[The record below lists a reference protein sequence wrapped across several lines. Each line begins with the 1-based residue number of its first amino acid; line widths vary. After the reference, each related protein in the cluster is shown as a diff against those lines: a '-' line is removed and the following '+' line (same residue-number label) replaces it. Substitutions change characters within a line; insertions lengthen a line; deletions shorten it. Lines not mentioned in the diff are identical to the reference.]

1 MWGFFKLMVET
12 TKTLYGRPPSRTLRI
27 FSILL
32 NVAILA
38 VALSWSPLRAQSTSG
53 NLVGNVYDPSGA
65 VIANAEVIATNQD
78 TNGLSTTRTTS
89 AGDYRFEN
97 LPVGTY
103 NVVVSAPGFS
113 RTEFKGVAVR
123 LNVTITQ
130 NVTLNVT
137 QATTTVEVSEAVAAI
152 DTTTAQL
159 QSTFET
165 KEITDLPSTA
175 NGSGVL
181 NLSLLN
187 AGVAT
192 SGSVGAGTGPSVAG
206 QRPRNNNFTVEGIDN
221 NSGSVTGPLVTVPN
235 DAVAEFSVLQN
246 QYSPDFGHSSGGQFN
261 TVVKSGTN
269 QFHGMLY
276 EYLQN
281 KNFNAADNLSAVD
294 GTPLHPRF
302 DNNRFGG
309 NAGGPIRKNK
319 LFFFVDYEYNPIGQA
334 GSAGLIYAPTAAG
347 YATLASTPGINQTNL
362 AILQKYLPAAATAV
376 PIAQTPYGKSGHYPL
391 ISTLAA
397 GPEYNQVNTPQGI
410 VGTPIP
416 IGQLSISTPSY
427 SNSEAGVASV
437 DYNLSEKDSM
447 RGRFILNRSGS
458 IDTNASLPVFFTT
471 TPNNNYLATFS
482 EYHNFSPTLINEFR
496 FGYNRNSNQDP
507 AGNFSFPGL
516 NAFPNLQF
524 YELGQSAQ
532 LGPDPNAPQFGY
544 QNTYQLT
551 NNLTWTKG
559 AHSLKFGFDGQRLI
573 SPQGFVQRSR
583 GDYEYN
589 YLSDY
594 LFDFTPDYIAQR
606 SVGKSDYWG
615 NRWLTGF
622 YANDSWKVNPNLTV
636 NLGLR
641 YEYDTVPAGEQT
653 QSLNAIAN
661 DPGLITFAAPKAQT
675 TNFMPRIGLAY
686 SPGSSGKTSFRA
698 GFGINYDVLFDNLGL
713 LSLPPELSVTYDQ
726 TGNGGSNLLAN
737 GGLPGTFNS
746 PTYTTATARAA
757 TSGYVPNVHRPES
770 IQWNFGVQ
778 HEFAGNYVFETRY
791 VGTRGIDLDVQDQL
805 NIQPV
810 VTPSNALPLY
820 FSMPS
825 QATLNSLTNT
835 LAPLENFYNSP
846 AGGLVPAY
854 YQAGFNQSIITSYQP
869 YGSSIY
875 HGWANQLTR
884 RFSNGLQFIAS
895 YTWSHAI
902 DNSTADV
909 HSSNSTPRRPEDS
922 QNVNLDRSSS
932 ALDHR
937 NRLTISAI
945 YDVPYYKRSSNW
957 FMKNL
962 VGNWELAPI
971 YTYQTGTLFTVQ
983 SGQDSLLSGDVAPM
997 RADVNPNGNPSIGST
1012 ATALSNSAG
1021 QVVAYVANNPNAGY
1035 VVAPEGTF
1043 PTAGRNTGHFPP
1055 IDDIDLFAAKRFSFK
1070 EHAGLEFSIRVFNIL
1085 NHPQYVG
1092 GNVNDVA
1099 PNQSSLNGLGMFE
1112 PSNVHFD
1119 QPQAFYSSNPRGV
1132 TLGAKVTF

>member
-1 MWGFFKLMVET
+1 M
-12 TKTLYGRPPSRTLRI
+12 
-27 FSILL
+27 
-32 NVAILA
+32 
-38 VALSWSPLRAQSTSG
+38 
-53 NLVGNVYDPSGA
+53 VGNVYDPSGA

-165 KEITDLPSTA
+165 KEIADLPSTA

-192 SGSVGAGTGPSVAG
+192 SGAVGAGSGPSVAG

-221 NSGSVTGPLVTVPN
+221 NSGSVTGPLVYVPN

-261 TVVKSGTN
+261 TVVRSGTN
-269 QFHGMLY
+269 QFHGTAY

-281 KNFNAADNLSAVD
+281 RNFDAADNLNEVD

-309 NAGGPIRKNK
+309 NVGGPIRKNK
-319 LFFFVDYEYNPIGQA
+319 IFFFADYEYNPVGQA
-334 GSAGLIYAPTAAG
+334 GSAGLLFAPTAAG
-347 YATLASTPGINQTNL
+347 YSTLSSIPGINQTNL
-362 AILQKYLPAAATAV
+362 SILKKYLPAAPSAAAPGDTPNGAY
-376 PIAQTPYGKSGHYPL
+376 PIV
-391 ISTLAA
+391 STLGA
-397 GPEYNQVNTPQGI
+397 GPEYNQTAI
-410 VGTPIP
+410 TGTTIP
-416 IGQLSISTPSY
+416 IGQVSIPTPNY
-427 SNSEAGVASV
+427 SNSEAAVASI
-437 DYNLSEKDSM
+437 DYNLSEKDSL

-471 TPNNNYLATFS
+471 TPNNNYLVTFS
-482 EYHNFSPTLINEFR
+482 EYHNFSATLINEFR

-507 AGNFSFPGL
+507 SGNFTFPGL
-516 NAFPNLQF
+516 DQFPNLVF
-524 YELGQSAQ
+524 NDLGVQ

-551 NNLTWTKG
+551 DNVTWTKG
-559 AHSLKFGFDGQRLI
+559 KHTIKFGYDGQRLI
-573 SPQGFVQRSR
+573 SPQAFTQRSR
-583 GDYEYN
+583 GDYEYSN
-589 YLSDY
+589 FSDY
-594 LFDFTPDYIAQR
+594 LFDFTPDYLSQR
-606 SVGKSDYWG
+606 SAGDPVYWG
-615 NRWLTGF
+615 NRWLTGV
-622 YANDSWKVNPNLTV
+622 YGNDSWRVNEHLTL

-641 YEYDTVPAGEQT
+641 YEYDTPPAAEAA
-653 QSLNAIAN
+653 QSLNAIASV
-661 DPGLITFAAPKAQT
+661 PGLITFAAPKAQT

-686 SPGSSGKTSFRA
+686 SPGTSGKTSFRA
-698 GFGINYDVLFDNLGL
+698 GFGINYDVLYDNLGL
-713 LSLPPELSVTYDQ
+713 LTLPPELSTTQDN
-726 TGNGGSNLLAN
+726 TGNGGSNFLAT
-737 GGLPGTFNS
+737 GGLP
-746 PTYTTATARAA
+746 PTGPSANFTAAQARAL
-757 TSGYVPNVHRPES
+757 TSGFVPNVKRPES
-770 IQWNFGVQ
+770 YQWNFGIQ
-778 HEFAGNYVFETRY
+778 HEFGGNYVFETRY
-791 VGTRGIDLDVQDQL
+791 VGTRGVNLDVQDQL
-805 NIQPV
+805 NKQPV
-810 VTPSNALPLY
+810 VNASNALPMY
-820 FSMPS
+820 FSAPT

-835 LAPLENFYNSP
+835 LAPLTAAYN
-846 AGGLVPAY
+846 AGGNIVPAY
-854 YQAGFNQSIITSYQP
+854 SAAGFKSSITSYQP
-869 YGSSIY
+869 FGSSIY

-884 RFSNGLQFIAS
+884 RFSNGLQFIGS

-909 HSSNSTPRRPEDS
+909 FSTYSTPRRPQDS
-922 QNVNLDRSSS
+922 QNVNADRSSS

-937 NRLTISAI
+937 NRFTFSAV
-945 YDVPYYKRSSNW
+945 YDVPYFKKSSNW

-962 VGNWELAPI
+962 VGNWEVAPI

-983 SGQDSLLSGDVAPM
+983 SGVDSNLNGDSAPD
-997 RADVNPNGNPSIGST
+997 RTIVNPNGNPNIGT
-1012 ATALSNSAG
+1012 AASPLTNSAG
-1021 QVVAYVANNPNAGY
+1021 QVVAYLANNPAAGY
-1035 VVAPEGTF
+1035 VQAPKGTI
-1043 PTAGRNTGHFPP
+1043 ANGGRNTGMLEP

-1070 EHAGLEFSIRVFNIL
+1070 EHDGLEVSIRLFNLL
-1085 NHPQYVG
+1085 NHPQYTG
-1092 GNVNDVA
+1092 GYLNDVA
-1099 PNQSSLNGLGMFE
+1099 PNGATNTAQREVFE
-1112 PSNVHFD
+1112 PQTSIFM
-1119 QPQAFYSSNPRGV
+1119 QPSQAFSSNPRGI
-1132 TLGAKVTF
+1132 TLGAKFTF